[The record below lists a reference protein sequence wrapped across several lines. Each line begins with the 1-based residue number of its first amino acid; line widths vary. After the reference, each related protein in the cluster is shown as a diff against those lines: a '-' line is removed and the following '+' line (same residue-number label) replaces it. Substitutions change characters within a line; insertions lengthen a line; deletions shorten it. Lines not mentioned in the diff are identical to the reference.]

1 MWKNRLP
8 KLEEVIR
15 LTKASRRSACV
26 EERERC
32 VCRLGE
38 DVLSSPNA
46 RYCFYSFGELRCLP
60 TVEQYLEA
68 DGLDTTLSQA
78 DRQNISNK
86 MLELGA
92 LRRRE
97 VEEKLKAEMTE
108 ALSTHGLLPPDFR
121 LPENHQNVLEHK
133 NAFFENKAGR
143 DQGCQTFGA
152 VLEYLRGITVMTFR
166 EREKESRVLEAMV
179 ASYVPHIEAF
189 ATARQLAGAFKAGNR
204 TMREL
209 DALGVV
215 FICKICEKGYE
226 RFKWSTFVRVASLR

>member
-1 MWKNRLP
+1 MRP

-26 EERERC
+26 EERERR

-68 DGLDTTLSQA
+68 DGLDTTLSQS

-86 MLELGA
+86 MLELGT

-97 VEEKLKAEMTE
+97 VEEKLKAKMTE
-108 ALSTHGLLPPDFR
+108 ALSKHGLLPPDSR
-121 LPENHQNVLEHK
+121 LPENHQSVLEHK
-133 NAFFENKAGR
+133 YAFFENKAGR
-143 DQGCQTFGA
+143 DQGCQTFDA
-152 VLEYLRGITVMTFR
+152 VLEHFRGITLMTYR
-166 EREKESRVLEAMV
+166 ERAKETRVLDAILF
-179 ASYVPHIEAF
+179 SYVPHIEAF
-189 ATARQLAGAFKAGNR
+189 ATARQLVKGFKAGNR

-226 RFKWSTFVRVASLR
+226 RFRWSTFVRVASLR